1 MVNNAAIPVDKMGM
15 THVPRKVTETLMS
28 KRDLV
33 WSSDGGDQRKSADTK
48 AATPNKGPTKM
59 RLESGGRGGKQVT
72 VLFNLPFA
80 EDEARDIM
88 RTLQGRLGTG
98 GTFKNGTIEFRGDVR
113 AKVEEYF
120 ATQGLKIIRA
130 GG

>member
-1 MVNNAAIPVDKMGM
+1 MA
-15 THVPRKVTETLMS
+15 
-28 KRDLV
+28 KREDGLV
-33 WSSDGGDQRKSADTK
+33 WSSNGGDQRRTSNSDAKPSPGK
-48 AATPNKGPTKM
+48 NSGVTKM

-80 EDEARDIM
+80 EAEARAIM

-113 AKVEEYF
+113 TKVEEFF
-120 ATQGLKIIRA
+120 AKQGLKIVRA

>member
-1 MVNNAAIPVDKMGM
+1 MA
-15 THVPRKVTETLMS
+15 
-28 KRDLV
+28 KREDGLV
-33 WSSDGGDQRKSADTK
+33 WSSNGGDQRRTSDSGAKSS
-48 AATPNKGPTKM
+48 PNAKTMGQGTSPGKNSGVTKM

-80 EDEARDIM
+80 ETEAREIM

-98 GTFKNGTIEFRGDVR
+98 GTLKNGTIEFRGDVR
-113 AKVEEYF
+113 TKVEEFF
-120 ATQGLKIIRA
+120 AKQGLKIVRA